1 MANPEDQNSHIM
13 FRRSKTS
20 ERMVI
25 PVRPKRFDIT
35 FNMNCMPEPNTICF
49 VAKLKSDVSVREELA
64 TKLNLEKAL
73 KQVIDKS
80 TTLPCA
86 VSNSF
91 SSRLASI
98 EGLSLAERDF
108 IESRLMNP
116 VSFVSRLDITAFSFN
131 TTCIYMGQK
140 VGINFAGLLFGIVE
154 TFADTVPRI
163 RGDNWLSFDISTA
176 PFIRSALE
184 EILIISPDIRH
195 YRPSVDNVTVESN
208 ETKIHVKFQPNF
220 IPHPIDFVFS
230 VYTFKGFVSVL
241 FESNNLAE
249 LYKNCFMSDSKDY

>member
-1 MANPEDQNSHIM
+1 MAENQDSIIFQRAS
-13 FRRSKTS
+13 TS
-20 ERMVI
+20 ERTVAPI
-25 PVRPKRFDIT
+25 LPRRFDVT
-35 FNMNCMPEPNTICF
+35 FNLSCMPDPNTICF
-49 VAKLKSDVSVREELA
+49 VAKLKPDVSVREESA
-64 TKLNLEKAL
+64 TKVNLQEAL
-73 KQVIDKS
+73 KQVMKKS
-80 TTLPCA
+80 TALPCT

-91 SSRLASI
+91 SSNLASI

-108 IESRLMNP
+108 IDSRLMNP
-116 VSFVSRLDITAFSFN
+116 VSFVSRFDITAFSFN

-154 TFADTVPRI
+154 TFAATVSRI
-163 RGDNWLSFDISTA
+163 RGDNWVSFDISTA